1 MTVRVTDANGIYLN
15 GIKPFLG
22 RKGIIDYILTWSTN
36 LDLILNY
43 FKYVFKLFEK
53 YRVRFRLDKCELLK
67 DRV

>member
-1 MTVRVTDANGIYLN
+1 MTVRVTDADGIYLN
-15 GIKPFLG
+15 GIKTFLG

-53 YRVRFRLDKCELLK
+53 YHVRFRLDKCELLK
-67 DRV
+67 DKV